1 MSRSETVCRY
11 CGVSYLI
18 FNEFHK
24 LNTKIAQLEDELHK
38 AKGTAQ
44 REKAHREAVELG
56 KMEFE
61 RMLQLEVQRKA
72 NEKEKCMR
80 NELEEKMRQLKKTLT
95 LEFEDRLEK
104 ERREKEEEFQKAT
117 HEKVERLRRELG
129 EIESERL
136 KRQKAELEAR
146 TAEGE
151 KVLDDALQKANKNL
165 DELRE
170 YCEQLEER

>member
-24 LNTKIAQLEDELHK
+24 LNTKISELEDELRK
-38 AKGTAQ
+38 AKSTAQ

-56 KMEFE
+56 KMELE
-61 RMLQLEVQRKA
+61 KTLQLEVQRKTD
-72 NEKEKCMR
+72 EKEKRMR
-80 NELEEKMRQLKKTLT
+80 DELEEKMRQLKKTLA
-95 LEFEDRLEK
+95 LEFKDNLER
-104 ERREKEEEFQKAT
+104 ERWEREEEFHKISI
-117 HEKVERLRRELG
+117 ENVERLRRELG
-129 EIESERL
+129 DIESEKL

-146 TAEGE
+146 TGERE

-165 DELRE
+165 DNLRE